1 MPRDSSRN
9 LYITIGMPR
18 DSDTLR
24 RLLEE
29 VTETGIALSQIVV
42 VRLTDYYRQRTSAP
56 ASTQAS
62 APSREPVTPSTGTD
76 DLQARAAQAAVAW
89 AFEEDEEEEED
100 EDEEEKKGTS
110 P

>member
-9 LYITIGMPR
+9 LYITIGIPR

-29 VTETGIALSQIVV
+29 VTETGVALSQVV
-42 VRLTDYYRQRTSAP
+42 VMRLADYYRQRTGA
-56 ASTQAS
+56 AAS
-62 APSREPVTPSTGTD
+62 ADTSPPRASPVTPFTDTD

-89 AFEEDEEEEED
+89 TFD
-100 EDEEEKKGTS
+100 EDEE
-110 P
+110 